1 MGPQTEW
8 FPHSNRYYCGSWTVC
23 LPAHLHVFEITYLP
37 CELQICK
44 RFKRPKFVKN
54 KKQIFISYFHF
65 VLKLLQQNEWGF
77 IYL

>member
-44 RFKRPKFVKN
+44 RFNRSKFVKN
-54 KKQIFISYFHF
+54 KK
-65 VLKLLQQNEWGF
+65 
-77 IYL
+77 